1 MNPPMRVAETSSVG
15 YPPGMT
21 SNSAIRARLERLPPF
36 LRRAVSAVFGP
47 ALDLPDDAKA
57 WPLIRDML
65 KQLHL
70 FAPVHMVF
78 FAALGL
84 PVARLIPASAAC
96 DPKVVQLARITF
108 LVLYE
113 ILGVPLLTMLS
124 AFAVRRR
131 FRDPYTRHSAK
142 ISLILLMTVFA
153 GVLWSAAAAFMRE
166 DARMREFGVQVLRC
180 AYDGT
185 QPSILS
191 SGLSASR

>member
-1 MNPPMRVAETSSVG
+1 VV
-15 YPPGMT
+15 T
-21 SNSAIRARLERLPPF
+21 SNSTLRARLDRLPPF
-36 LRRAVSAVFGP
+36 AARAVRAVFGP
-47 ALDLPDDAKA
+47 ALELPDDAKA

-78 FAALGL
+78 LAALGL
-84 PVARLIPASAAC
+84 AVARLIPVSAAC
-96 DPKVVQLARITF
+96 DPKVIQLARITF

-113 ILGVPLLTMLS
+113 ILGVPLLTGLA

-142 ISLILLMTVFA
+142 VSLILLMTVFA

-166 DARMREFGVQVLRC
+166 DARMRDFGVQVLRC

-185 QPSILS
+185 QPAILS